1 MLTSI
6 KRAALLTILPLMT
19 MLVNFA
25 GAHRAIAEPYVQ
37 GPTFCE
43 ECHKEEAKV
52 WATTK
57 HYETYR
63 TMHKSKDAK
72 KIVKAV
78 GGKKSMKRNK
88 NCNVCHYS
96 KEQKKPKSKSKVKYG
111 PSCESCHGPSSEWE
125 TIHADYGGKN
135 VKREDEA
142 PAHKIKRVADS
153 TAAGLIW
160 ARMTY
165 DIAANC
171 MKCHGLAR
179 SEISG
184 KAFGAMLKGG
194 HPINQ
199 SFEIVMFSQGKM
211 RHWLKPRSRAQLA
224 KLFVAG
230 QAAKLVSAAEMAGKS
245 KNKKYKAAQMQRVT
259 DAKAALQ
266 GVPGAAALI
275 NSPSDAAA
283 RAMMKAIG
291 DQDISGLVGAR
302 IPCAGSDK
310 ENLRQC

>member
-1 MLTSI
+1 
-6 KRAALLTILPLMT
+6 
-19 MLVNFA
+19 
-25 GAHRAIAEPYVQ
+25 
-37 GPTFCE
+37 
-43 ECHKEEAKV
+43 
-52 WATTK
+52 
-57 HYETYR
+57 
-63 TMHKSKDAK
+63 
-72 KIVKAV
+72 
-78 GGKKSMKRNK
+78 
-88 NCNVCHYS
+88 
-96 KEQKKPKSKSKVKYG
+96 
-111 PSCESCHGPSSEWE
+111 
-125 TIHADYGGKN
+125 
-135 VKREDEA
+135 
-142 PAHKIKRVADS
+142 
-153 TAAGLIW
+153 
-160 ARMTY
+160 MTY

-211 RHWLKPRSRAQLA
+211 RHWLKPRSPAQLA